1 VGLEGNLLND
11 RLKRLPDLSYGR
23 QGDLVDMG
31 WKHRDLSAWAAH
43 AGFGGLEPQE
53 LAVA

>member
-1 VGLEGNLLND
+1 VGLEGSLLND

-31 WKHRDLSAWAAH
+31 WKHRDLAAWAVH
-43 AGFGGLEPQE
+43 AGLDGAEQRE
-53 LAVA
+53 LAAA

>member
-1 VGLEGNLLND
+1 VGLEGGLLND
-11 RLKRLPDLSYGR
+11 RLKRLPDLKYGR

-31 WKHRDLSAWAAH
+31 WKHRGLVEWAAH
-43 AGFGGLEPQE
+43 AGLGEAEQRE